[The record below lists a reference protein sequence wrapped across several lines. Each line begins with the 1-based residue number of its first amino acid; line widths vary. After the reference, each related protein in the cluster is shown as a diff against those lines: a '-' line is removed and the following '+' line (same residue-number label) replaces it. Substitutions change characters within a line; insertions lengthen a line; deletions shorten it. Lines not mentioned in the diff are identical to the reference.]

1 MPKRSREEKLA
12 AYSKGAKRGYRAR
25 KAFVK
30 ANGLEMKEPSPG
42 EVKAQIG
49 EVRGLAAGRSL
60 GNEGPVYAE
69 QTRLEHS
76 KCNLDQ
82 NAQIVNRVMHLLS

>member
-12 AYSKGAKRGYRAR
+12 AYSQGAKRGYRSR

-30 ANGLEMKEPSPG
+30 ANGLKMKEPSPG
-42 EVKAQIG
+42 EAKAQNG
-49 EVRGLAAGRSL
+49 ELSGLAAGRSL

-69 QTRLEHS
+69 LTQKEPTNHGLYT
-76 KCNLDQ
+76 NQ
-82 NAQIVNRVMHLLS
+82 NERQGVHR

>member
-30 ANGLEMKEPSPG
+30 TNGLEMKEPSTGGLRALDCQPG
-42 EVKAQIG
+42 EADKGRALGKAGPGDAAQITK
-49 EVRGLAAGRSL
+49 EQHSNGLYTFENGSQGFHR
-60 GNEGPVYAE
+60 
-69 QTRLEHS
+69 
-76 KCNLDQ
+76 
-82 NAQIVNRVMHLLS
+82 